1 MERARR
7 ACSWQSISDPTWAP
21 SQATCVGAASKATPP
36 ELVGPGRSWPVLAA
50 PGRSGPLLPVP
61 GCSRP
66 LRVAPGR
73 SWPVLA
79 APGCSWLLLAVPGCS
94 GPVLAV
100 PRRSRPLPAAPGNS
114 WPPPATVRP
123 RTPKVADKHRG
134 CRLWGRQSL
143 VFSRLRPPKLS
154 AGIEDAGSRPTKLTC
169 FRGFWGV
176 RPPKLPTGIE
186 DAASR
191 VAKATCFW
199 GGPDGKAG
207 NGTRALEEAAS
218 GARQSHVFSV
228 VLEGPAHKVADRRR
242 GCGL

>member
-7 ACSWQSISDPTWAP
+7 ACSWQSISGPTWAP
-21 SQATCVGAASKATPP
+21 GQATCVGAASKATRP

-50 PGRSGPLLPVP
+50 PGRSGPALVSLGRSKPVLAALGRSWPLLPVP

-66 LRVAPGR
+66 LRAAPGR
-73 SWPVLA
+73 SWPLGRSLLLLA
-79 APGCSWLLLAVPGCS
+79 APVGAGRPWPLLATPVRSGLLSPAPGRSWLLLAAPS
-94 GPVLAV
+94 WLL
-100 PRRSRPLPAAPGNS
+100 SPAP
-114 WPPPATVRP
+114 
-123 RTPKVADKHRG
+123 
-134 CRLWGRQSL
+134 
-143 VFSRLRPPKLS
+143 
-154 AGIEDAGSRPTKLTC
+154 
-169 FRGFWGV
+169 GFWGV

-228 VLEGPAHKVADRRR
+228 VLEGPAPKVADRRR

>member
-7 ACSWQSISDPTWAP
+7 ACSWQSISGPTWAP
-21 SQATCVGAASKATPP
+21 GQATCVGAASKATRP

-66 LRVAPGR
+66 LRAAPGR
-73 SWPVLA
+73 SWPLLA

-123 RTPKVADKHRG
+123 RTPKVADRHRG

-143 VFSRLRPPKLS
+143 EFSM
-154 AGIEDAGSRPTKLTC
+154 
-169 FRGFWGV
+169 V
-176 RPPKLPTGIE
+176 RSPKLPTGVE

-191 VAKATCFW
+191 VAKVTCFW

-218 GARQSHVFSV
+218 GARQSLVFSV